1 MPKPGTWSVRSQGP
15 VKAAEHPTPSIT
27 THSIA
32 RPKGGTWIGWPA
44 IAKDIAMNIR
54 QRIVL
59 LITLTFLALSSIGA
73 FAVFQSHGSA
83 SEVRSVTEGV
93 VPSAMH
99 SVELQGQLKDVQ
111 MAAMSMVAASDEQA
125 VTQTRDELAKKKEI
139 LQKALELQLQ
149 MADSTAQKG
158 LVKEAAESLKNYF
171 SAIDDTAHFKLQ
183 GMKDMAEANMGA
195 TVDQYLREQGALLDT
210 LQIEKRRSKDAAIES
225 MNSHLTSTTTTLTI
239 TTLLAVLLLAA
250 IGRMLYRQVV
260 YPIKDMELKMTEI
273 ATSQDYTHRLPVTR
287 QDEVGRSITAF
298 NTMIE
303 KIEESAALVRKKTA
317 DIHAMLHNVPQGIL
331 TIEAG
336 NTIHPEFSDFLSTV
350 LETKDIAG
358 RDFIEVIFSGVNL
371 GADARSQ
378 IEAAVAACIGEDR
391 MNFDFN
397 AHLLPH
403 EVEKGLPDGRTKILD
418 LIWSPITD
426 EHDNTERLLLCVRD
440 VTELRSLAKAAD
452 AQKRELAM
460 IGEILS
466 VPQSRFK
473 DFLVSARQLLDENRQ
488 ILDAVAGQDEATQ
501 RQPLDLL
508 FRNMHTVK
516 GNARTYGLHTLTDVL
531 HQAEQSYDD
540 LRRNPTHLWDTDR
553 LELELTQTCQTL
565 ELYATLHTDKLSRG
579 KEVND
584 DAAPT
589 VSQAEIRHT
598 LQMLE
603 GVDINDLSAA
613 AQAIQD
619 IKNRLSTL
627 GSKTLQETLSGVIES
642 LPSLA
647 LELGKESPKVAI
659 DDHGVRL
666 RPEAGPLVNNVFM
679 HLLRNAVD
687 HGIEP
692 ILDRVATD
700 KPIAGTIRIDL
711 QLDAHGLHM
720 TLSDDGRGLALQR
733 IRAKAL
739 EQGLLQAGQ
748 HLAPQELAQLIFAPG
763 FSTASTVTEVSGRG
777 VGMDAVKMFVE
788 AAGGRIGLRLLSEA
802 TQREHVPFETLIQL
816 PASLGVRAVVSQRPQ
831 PA

>member
-1 MPKPGTWSVRSQGP
+1 
-15 VKAAEHPTPSIT
+15 
-27 THSIA
+27 
-32 RPKGGTWIGWPA
+32 
-44 IAKDIAMNIR
+44 MNIR

-59 LITLTFLALSSIGA
+59 LITLTFLALSSIGT

-111 MAAMSMVAASDEQA
+111 MAAMSMVAAPDEQTVA
-125 VTQTRDELAKKKEI
+125 RSRDELAQKKEI
-139 LQKALELQLQ
+139 LQKALDHQLE

-171 SAIDDTAHFKLQ
+171 SAIDDTANFKLK

-225 MNSHLTSTTTTLTI
+225 MNRHLTSTTTTLTI
-239 TTLLAVLLLAA
+239 TTVLAVVLLVA
-250 IGRMLYRQVV
+250 IGRILYRQVV
-260 YPIKDMELKMTEI
+260 HPIKDMELKMTEI

-303 KIEESAALVRKKTA
+303 KIEESSALVRQKTA

-331 TIEAG
+331 TIENG

-350 LETKDIAG
+350 LETEDIAG
-358 RDFIEVIFSGVNL
+358 RDFFEVIFAGVNL

-378 IEAAVAACIGEDR
+378 VETAVAACIGEDR

-397 AHLLPH
+397 AHLLPR
-403 EVEKGLPDGRTKILD
+403 EVEKTLPDGRVKILD
-418 LIWSPITD
+418 LIWSPITNEQD
-426 EHDNTERLLLCVRD
+426 STERLLLCVRD
-440 VTELRSLAKAAD
+440 VTELKSLAKAAD

-466 VPQSRFK
+466 VPQDRFNG
-473 DFLVSARQLLDENRQ
+473 FLASARQFLDENQQTLETAASQDDATRRQ
-488 ILDAVAGQDEATQ
+488 HLG
-501 RQPLDLL
+501 LL

-516 GNARTYGLHTLTDVL
+516 GNARTYGLNTLTDVL

-540 LRRNPTHLWDTDR
+540 LRQQESLEWDNERYLSELAQARN
-553 LELELTQTCQTL
+553 TL
-565 ELYATLHTDKLSRG
+565 EEYATLNADKLSRG
-579 KEVND
+579 QNTADETGH
-584 DAAPT
+584 T
-589 VSQAEIRHT
+589 VSQAEIQHT

-603 GVDINDLSAA
+603 GVDTSDLSAA
-613 AQAIQD
+613 AQAIHD
-619 IKNRLSTL
+619 IKSRLATL
-627 GSKTLQETLSGVIES
+627 GSKSLQETLSSVFES

-647 LELGKESPKVAI
+647 LELGKEAPKLVL
-659 DDHGVRL
+659 DDHGVLL
-666 RPEAGPLVNNVFM
+666 RPAAGPLLRNMFM
-679 HLLRNAVD
+679 HLLRNAMD

-692 ILDRVATD
+692 ILDRVAAD
-700 KPIAGTIRIDL
+700 KPIAGTIRIDQ
-711 QLDAHGLHM
+711 QLDAQGLHLV
-720 TLSDDGRGLALQR
+720 LSDDGKGLALQR
-733 IRAKAL
+733 IRAKAI
-739 EQGLLQAGQ
+739 EQGLLDSSQ
-748 HLAPQELAQLIFAPG
+748 HPEAQDLAQLIFAPG

-788 AAGGRIGLRLLSEA
+788 SAGGRIELRLLSET
-802 TQREHVPFETLIQL
+802 TQREHVPFETRIHL
-816 PASLGVRAVVSQRPQ
+816 PASLGVHAVAQQRPQ
-831 PA
+831 TA

>member
-1 MPKPGTWSVRSQGP
+1 
-15 VKAAEHPTPSIT
+15 
-27 THSIA
+27 
-32 RPKGGTWIGWPA
+32 
-44 IAKDIAMNIR
+44 MNIR

-83 SEVRSVTEGV
+83 AEVRSVTEGV

-111 MAAMSMVAASDEQA
+111 MAAMSMVAAPDEQTVA
-125 VTQTRDELAKKKEI
+125 HTREELAQKKEI
-139 LQKALELQLQ
+139 LQKALDLQLQ
-149 MADSTAQKG
+149 MADSSAQKG

-171 SAIDDTAHFKLQ
+171 SAIDDTANFKLK

-225 MNSHLTSTTTTLTI
+225 MNSHLTSTTTTLTV
-239 TTLLAVLLLAA
+239 TTVLAVLLLAG
-250 IGRMLYRQVV
+250 IGRILYRQVV

-303 KIEESAALVRKKTA
+303 KIEESTALVRQKTA

-331 TIEAG
+331 TIENG

-350 LETKDIAG
+350 LETQEIAG
-358 RDFIEVIFSGVNL
+358 RDFIEVIFAGVSL

-378 IEAAVAACIGEDR
+378 VEAAVAACIGEDR

-397 AHLLPH
+397 AHLLPR
-403 EVEKGLPDGRTKILD
+403 EVEKALPDGRVKTLD
-418 LIWSPITD
+418 LIWSPITNEQD
-426 EHDNTERLLLCVRD
+426 TTERLLLCVRD
-440 VTELRSLAKAAD
+440 VTELQSLTKAAN

-466 VPQSRFK
+466 VPADRFTG
-473 DFLVSARQLLDENRQ
+473 FLAGARQLLDENLQTLKATVSQDDAIRRGH
-488 ILDAVAGQDEATQ
+488 LDQ
-501 RQPLDLL
+501 L

-516 GNARTYGLHTLTDVL
+516 GNARTYGLSTLTDVL

-540 LRRNPTHLWDTDR
+540 LRQNPTLAWDHERMET
-553 LELELTQTCQTL
+553 ELTQARRAL
-565 ELYATLHTDKLSRG
+565 EEYASLSADKLSRG
-579 KEVND
+579 QKHTADE
-584 DAAPT
+584 AAHS
-589 VSQAEIRHT
+589 VSQTEIQHT
-598 LQMLE
+598 LKMLE
-603 GVDINDLSAA
+603 AVDTSDLSAA
-613 AQAIQD
+613 AQAIRD
-619 IKNRLSTL
+619 IQRRLATL
-627 GSKTLQETLSGVIES
+627 GSQSLQEALSGVLES

-647 LELGKESPKVAI
+647 LELGKEAPKVVMA
-659 DDHGVRL
+659 DHGVLL
-666 RPEAGPLVNNVFM
+666 RPAAVPLLSNVFM
-679 HLLRNAVD
+679 HLLRNALD

-692 ILDRVATD
+692 ILDRVAAD
-700 KPIAGTIRIDL
+700 KPIAGTLRIDM
-711 QLDAHGLHM
+711 QLDAQGLY
-720 TLSDDGRGLALQR
+720 LALRDDGRGLALQR
-733 IRAKAL
+733 IQAKAI
-739 EQGLLQAGQ
+739 EQGLLDASQE
-748 HLAPQELAQLIFAPG
+748 LAPQDLAQLIFAPG
-763 FSTASTVTEVSGRG
+763 FSTASQVTEVSGRG

-788 AAGGRIGLRLLSEA
+788 SAGGRIELRLLAEA
-802 TQREHVPFETLIQL
+802 PQREHMPFETRIHL
-816 PASLGVRAVVSQRPQ
+816 PASLGVHAVAAQRPQ
-831 PA
+831 AA

>member
-1 MPKPGTWSVRSQGP
+1 
-15 VKAAEHPTPSIT
+15 
-27 THSIA
+27 
-32 RPKGGTWIGWPA
+32 
-44 IAKDIAMNIR
+44 MNIR

-111 MAAMSMVAASDEQA
+111 MAAMSMVAAPDEQTVA
-125 VTQTRDELAKKKEI
+125 RTRDELAQKKET
-139 LQKALELQLQ
+139 LQKALDLQFQ

-171 SAIDDTAHFKLQ
+171 SAIDDTANFKLK

-225 MNSHLTSTTTTLTI
+225 MNSHLTNTTTTLTI
-239 TTLLAVLLLAA
+239 TTVLAVLLLGA
-250 IGRMLYRQVV
+250 IGRILYRQVV

-303 KIEESAALVRKKTA
+303 KIEESSALVRQKTA

-331 TIEAG
+331 TIENG

-350 LETKDIAG
+350 LETEDIAG
-358 RDFIEVIFSGVNL
+358 RDLIEVIFAGVNL

-378 IEAAVAACIGEDR
+378 VETAVAACIGEDR

-397 AHLLPH
+397 AHLLPR
-403 EVEKGLPDGRTKILD
+403 EVEKVLPDGRIKILD

-426 EHDNTERLLLCVRD
+426 EQDTTERLLLCVRD
-440 VTELRSLAKAAD
+440 VTELKSLAKAAD

-466 VPQSRFK
+466 VPQDRFNA
-473 DFLVSARQLLDENRQ
+473 FLASARQFLDENRQ
-488 ILDAVAGQDEATQ
+488 TLETAARQDSAAQ
-501 RQPLDLL
+501 RQHLGLL

-540 LRRNPTHLWDTDR
+540 LRQDPTLAWNTHR
-553 LELELTQTCQTL
+553 FEAELAQARHTL
-565 ELYATLHTDKLSRG
+565 EEYAALNADKLNRG
-579 KEVND
+579 QNTVD
-584 DAAPT
+584 DTGHA
-589 VSQAEIRHT
+589 VSQAAIQHT

-603 GVDINDLSAA
+603 SVDTSDLSAA
-613 AQAIQD
+613 AQAIRD
-619 IKNRLSTL
+619 IKSQLATL
-627 GSKTLQETLSGVIES
+627 GSKSLQDTLTGVLES

-647 LELGKESPKVAI
+647 LELGKEAPKVVVT
-659 DDHGVRL
+659 DHGVLMRPSAAPLL
-666 RPEAGPLVNNVFM
+666 RNVFM
-679 HLLRNAVD
+679 HLLRNAMD

-692 ILDRVATD
+692 ILDRVAAD
-700 KPIAGTIRIDL
+700 KPIAGAIRIDV
-711 QLDAHGLHM
+711 QMDAQGLHLA
-720 TLSDDGRGLALQR
+720 LSDDGRGLALPR
-733 IRAKAL
+733 IRAKAI
-739 EQGLLQAGQ
+739 EQGLLTASQ
-748 HLAPQELAQLIFAPG
+748 HLEPQELAQLIFAPG

-788 AAGGRIGLRLLSEA
+788 SAGGRIELCLLPEA
-802 TQREHVPFETLIQL
+802 THRDHVPFQTLIHL
-816 PASLGVRAVVSQRPQ
+816 PASLGVQTMAQQRPQ
-831 PA
+831 TA